1 MSVQEIPSVA
11 CHLVLKDV
19 TTKEEEC
26 ERQKL
31 SEHSLIELP
40 PPLLPNLMCF
50 IIWPFHSKQSL
61 HPGFTVAPL
70 LPCPPTF
77 VFPPFHMYPSNYVQ
91 TTLLFPKDHWKDGN
105 VLCYHSSND
114 FLVVFPLLLSVCS
127 FDSLGKQ
134 YIHCMAIVIHT
145 CSRKLH
151 SQLML

>member
-1 MSVQEIPSVA
+1 MSVQEIPSMA
-11 CHLVLKDV
+11 CHLVLEDV
-19 TTKEEEC
+19 TTKEQEC

-40 PPLLPNLMCF
+40 PPLLPKLMCF

-61 HPGFTVAPL
+61 HPGFTAAPL

-77 VFPPFHMYPSNYVQ
+77 VFPPFNIYPSNYVQ
-91 TTLLFPKDHWKDGN
+91 TTPPMTFWLYFP
-105 VLCYHSSND
+105 YHSL
-114 FLVVFPLLLSVCS
+114 FCS

-134 YIHCMAIVIHT
+134 YIHCMVIVIPT